1 MTDEGWWAREARL
14 DEWNEIHE
22 ARWLERLEYEM
33 DDDKGL
39 EVSPLEE
46 KRRCAAVHLRA
57 GIAMLNES
65 GDQRLIPAVAEVIAE
80 IERLVGAPINF
91 DVEE

>member
-1 MTDEGWWAREARL
+1 MSDSEWRALDERL
-14 DEWNEIHE
+14 DERHEIQE
-22 ARWLERLEYEM
+22 ARWLERLECDM

-46 KRRCAAVHLRA
+46 KRRCAAVHLRN
-57 GIAMLNES
+57 GITMLNES
-65 GDQRLIPAVAEVIAE
+65 GDQRLIPAVAGVIAE